1 MGQAADDR
9 IAEPPH
15 ADRNPADPPTASDPP
30 SGTSS
35 GTSSGIPS
43 DTADEPASRAGTAEP
58 SAPHR
63 GSTRRPGRIPPPRTV
78 RLPRPRVGPPRG
90 LRPSD
95 DESTGSADG
104 GRLPEADPPRQRGA
118 LLLRT
123 LRGPALAFLRHP
135 YWEPADPAYVL
146 RRWPGLTAL
155 CCATLFFWLSLTPSL
170 VPRPWP
176 LQGVIGGITAAI
188 GYAIGGLLEWLLRLA
203 LGPLYR
209 RHRSRLHRLLPGQ
222 PGPHWRARAWLGYYL
237 LSTGLTVAA
246 LSLSADA
253 QRELRRLQEM
263 PATLTWHSLMIAL
276 LAMAICGTLVALGRA
291 VRLGTRVLIR
301 LLGRFVPRPLAIGVG
316 LLVSATVVVFGTRD
330 VVFDRGIIDVA
341 ARLAEKTDRS
351 TKDGIVQPAAPQ
363 VSGSPGSL
371 VRWDELGYEGRNFTG
386 SSLSPHRISTVTG
399 KPAVQPIRVYIGQ
412 ESAPTFE
419 SRAELAVR
427 ELERTGAFDREV
439 LAIAGTTGRGW
450 VNSTD
455 AEPLEYMHGGNT
467 AIVAVQYSYLPS
479 WASFLVDKEQAGRA
493 TRALVEAVRARWL
506 RIPAQERPRLVV
518 FGESLGAYGIEASFD
533 GPDDMLS
540 KVDGALLAGTPNFS
554 PIRRELTAHRDP
566 GTPIWRPEYE
576 QGRHFRFAQWP
587 RKDLARPG
595 PESEWQG
602 PRVVYLQNAS
612 DAIVWWSPDLALE
625 PPRWLRAPLGPD
637 ITDEVTW
644 FPLVTFW
651 QTTVD
656 MAVSYGVGAPHGHR
670 YGNGS
675 VEGWAAVAPAAG
687 WTEQDTA
694 QLRRFMDQRE
704 APY

>member
-9 IAEPPH
+9 LAPPPPAEPLDTPEPPGDARSPRPGKPPRPRAAPH
-15 ADRNPADPPTASDPP
+15 HRTRPHRGTRQRPRSGSARPAGTGDGTGEDSPP
-30 SGTSS
+30 SGT
-35 GTSSGIPS
+35 
-43 DTADEPASRAGTAEP
+43 PALRRIRRRALGLA
-58 SAPHR
+58 R
-63 GSTRRPGRIPPPRTV
+63 RLLRRPYWQA
-78 RLPRPRVGPPRG
+78 
-90 LRPSD
+90 PS
-95 DESTGSADG
+95 S
-104 GRLPEADPPRQRGA
+104 
-118 LLLRT
+118 
-123 LRGPALAFLRHP
+123 
-135 YWEPADPAYVL
+135 AYVI
-146 RRWPGLTAL
+146 RRWPGLTAM

-170 VPRPWP
+170 VPRPWL

-188 GYAIGGLLEWLLRLA
+188 GYAIGGLAQWLVRLT

-209 RHRSRLHRLLPGQ
+209 RYRQPLLRRLPGR
-222 PGPHWRARAWLGYYL
+222 PGPHWRARAWLAYYV
-237 LSTGLTVAA
+237 LSTGLTIAA
-246 LSLSADA
+246 LSWSADA

-263 PATLTWHSLMIAL
+263 PETLTWHSMMIAL
-276 LAMAICGTLVALGRA
+276 LAMGICFALVAIGRA

-301 LLGRFVPRPLAIGVG
+301 VLGRFVPRPLAIGVG

-330 VVFDRGIIDVA
+330 VVFDRGVIDVA
-341 ARLAEKTDRS
+341 ARLAEKTDQS
-351 TKDGIVQPAAPQ
+351 TKDGIVQPTSRL
-363 VSGSPGSL
+363 VSGSRASL
-371 VRWDELGYEGRNFTG
+371 VRWEELGYEGRNFTG
-386 SSLSPHRISTVTG
+386 SSLTPHQISTVTG
-399 KPAVQPIRVYIGQ
+399 KHAVQPIRVYIGQ
-412 ESAPTFE
+412 ESAPTFA
-419 SRAELAVR
+419 SRAKLAVR

-455 AEPLEYMHGGNT
+455 AEPLEYIHGGDT

-506 RIPAQERPRLVV
+506 RIPAAERPKLVV

-533 GPDDMLS
+533 GPDDMLA
-540 KVDGALLAGTPNFS
+540 KVDGAVLAGTPNFS
-554 PIRRELTAHRDP
+554 PIRRRLTAHRDRGSP
-566 GTPIWRPEYE
+566 VWRPEYDK
-576 QGRHFRFAQWP
+576 GRHFRFAQWP
-587 RKDLARPG
+587 KRDLARPG
-595 PESEWQG
+595 PASGWKG

-612 DAIVWWSPDLALE
+612 DAIVWWSPELAFQ
-625 PPRWLRAPLGPD
+625 PPRWLREPLGPD
-637 ITDEVTW
+637 ITDEVNW

-675 VEGWAAVAPAAG
+675 VEAWAAVAPDKG
-687 WTEQDTA
+687 WTKQDTE

>member
-9 IAEPPH
+9 LAPPP
-15 ADRNPADPPTASDPP
+15 R
-30 SGTSS
+30 
-35 GTSSGIPS
+35 
-43 DTADEPASRAGTAEP
+43 AEP
-58 SAPHR
+58 SEETEPPG
-63 GSTRRPGRIPPPRTV
+63 GSEPPRSGARTRRGAPPR
-78 RLPRPRVGPPRG
+78 RPRVPRLAGPPRRT
-90 LRPSD
+90 RPV
-95 DESTGSADG
+95 
-104 GRLPEADPPRQRGA
+104 GRLRSLSNTPPVRRIRRRA
-118 LLLRT
+118 LTLLSQ
-123 LRGPALAFLRHP
+123 P
-135 YWEPADPAYVL
+135 YWEAPSSAYVV
-146 RRWPGLTAL
+146 RRWPGLTAM

-170 VPRPWP
+170 VPRPWL

-188 GYAIGGLLEWLLRLA
+188 GYAIGALVEWPARLC

-209 RHRSRLHRLLPGQ
+209 RYRSRVLRRLPGR
-222 PGPHWRARAWLGYYL
+222 PGPHWRARAWLAYYL
-237 LSTGLTVAA
+237 LSTGLTIAA
-246 LSLSADA
+246 LSWSADA

-263 PATLTWHSLMIAL
+263 PETLTWHSMMIAL
-276 LAMAICGTLVALGRA
+276 LAMAICFALVALGRA

-301 LLGRFVPRPLAIGVG
+301 LLGRFVPRPVAIVVG

-341 ARLAEKTDRS
+341 ARLAENTDKS
-351 TKDGIVQPAAPQ
+351 TKDGIVQPTSPL
-363 VSGSPGSL
+363 VSGSSASL

-386 SSLSPHRISTVTG
+386 SSLTPHQISTVTG
-399 KPAVQPIRVYIGQ
+399 KRAVQPIRVYIGQ
-412 ESAPTFE
+412 EAAPTFT
-419 SRAELAVR
+419 SRAKLAVR
-427 ELERTGAFDREV
+427 ELERTGAFDRDV

-455 AEPLEYMHGGNT
+455 AEPLEYIHGGNT

-506 RIPAQERPRLVV
+506 RIPADERPKLVV

-533 GPDDMLS
+533 GPDDMLA
-540 KVDGALLAGTPNFS
+540 KVDGALLAGAPNFS
-554 PIRRELTAHRDP
+554 PIRRQLTAHRDP
-566 GTPIWRPEYE
+566 GSPVWRPEYRK
-576 QGRHFRFAQWP
+576 GRHFRFAQWP

-595 PESEWQG
+595 PESGWKQ

-625 PPRWLRAPLGPD
+625 PPRWLRKPLGPD
-637 ITDEVTW
+637 ITDEVNW

-675 VEGWAAVAPAAG
+675 VEGWAAVAPAEG
-687 WTEQDTA
+687 WTRQDTE

>member
-1 MGQAADDR
+1 MGNTPPVRR
-9 IAEPPH
+9 I
-15 ADRNPADPPTASDPP
+15 RR
-30 SGTSS
+30 
-35 GTSSGIPS
+35 
-43 DTADEPASRAGTAEP
+43 RALT
-58 SAPHR
+58 
-63 GSTRRPGRIPPPRTV
+63 
-78 RLPRPRVGPPRG
+78 
-90 LRPSD
+90 
-95 DESTGSADG
+95 
-104 GRLPEADPPRQRGA
+104 
-118 LLLRT
+118 LL
-123 LRGPALAFLRHP
+123 AQP
-135 YWEPADPAYVL
+135 YWEAPSSAYVV
-146 RRWPGLTAL
+146 RRWPGLTAM

-170 VPRPWP
+170 VPRPWL

-188 GYAIGGLLEWLLRLA
+188 GYAIGALVEWPARLC
-203 LGPLYR
+203 LGTLYR
-209 RHRSRLHRLLPGQ
+209 RYRSRVLRRLPGR
-222 PGPHWRARAWLGYYL
+222 PGPHWRARAWLAYYL
-237 LSTGLTVAA
+237 LSTGLTIAA
-246 LSLSADA
+246 LSWSADA

-263 PATLTWHSLMIAL
+263 PETLTWHSMMIAL
-276 LAMAICGTLVALGRA
+276 IAMAICFALVAVGRA

-301 LLGRFVPRPLAIGVG
+301 LLGRFVPRPVAIVVG

-341 ARLAEKTDRS
+341 ARLAENTDKS
-351 TKDGIVQPAAPQ
+351 TKDGIVRPTSPL
-363 VSGSPGSL
+363 VSGSSASL

-386 SSLSPHRISTVTG
+386 SSLTPHQISTVTG
-399 KPAVQPIRVYIGQ
+399 KRAVQPIRVYIGQ
-412 ESAPTFE
+412 EAAPTFT
-419 SRAELAVR
+419 SRAKLAVR
-427 ELERTGAFDREV
+427 ELERTGAFDRDV

-455 AEPLEYMHGGNT
+455 AEPLEYIHGGNT

-506 RIPAQERPRLVV
+506 RIPADERPKLVV

-533 GPDDMLS
+533 GPDDMLA

-554 PIRRELTAHRDP
+554 PIRRQLTAHRDRGSP
-566 GTPIWRPEYE
+566 VWRPEYRK
-576 QGRHFRFAQWP
+576 GRHFRFAQWP

-595 PESEWQG
+595 PDSAWKQ

-625 PPRWLRAPLGPD
+625 PPRWLRKPLGPD
-637 ITDEVTW
+637 ITDEVNW

-675 VEGWAAVAPAAG
+675 VEGWAAVAPAEG
-687 WTEQDTA
+687 WTRQDTEE
-694 QLRRFMDQRE
+694 LRRFMDQRE